1 MITSK
6 SLGTLEDLKFIQAYE
21 QGLLKS
27 SYTGFQQQSPILP
40 ASGLAKTLKSWEE
53 EESEKRRR
61 AGSGSDERRQ
71 DGSEES
77 VQTLEAAESTLA
89 EPKAVGRNLAAGSEG
104 PPAFASTPRR
114 SFGAG
119 AEGLVIYLI
128 H

>member
-53 EESEKRRR
+53 EESEKRNEQALEVMKGGKMVPKSLCKLWKLQSLPSLSQRQLVEILRQEVKDPQLLR
-61 AGSGSDERRQ
+61 ALL
-71 DGSEES
+71 EEA
-77 VQTLEAAESTLA
+77 LELEQ
-89 EPKAVGRNLAAGSEG
+89 K
-104 PPAFASTPRR
+104 
-114 SFGAG
+114 
-119 AEGLVIYLI
+119 GL
-128 H
+128 